1 MSYQISTLIEDCQR
15 ELNIIDDTIDEGD
28 FLLFANNAN
37 EYFRTTFKLPTTEA
51 QTDLVLYRWVQ
62 EYSLPSDF
70 LSIIEPKRPS
80 SFFSP
85 RFTHG
90 TEKAI
95 SMWPFG
101 NNTAIKWNR
110 ETPILVATVE
120 DGQASL
126 IQGCDSLTDSG
137 TWAISGDGGTLV
149 IDNQVKVEGDGS
161 LRFVITPSGGTTTLT
176 CTNAPQFDVTDYI
189 SEGRLF
195 LDLQCPSTNTTAITS
210 VRVRIGN
217 DSSNYYQATAT
228 TRHNGSSIL
237 GGWGPISLDYANVTA
252 TGTVTDSECDY
263 IQILIT
269 HGTTGVSG
277 TYRLDNIFLSIGT
290 YFFLPYYS
298 RYNIKTA
305 SSTYQEKA
313 TDTTDTIMAPGEFD
327 IAIRYKVCELAA
339 AQRLQN
345 ATLANKFTNELVPK
359 EFALTANY
367 PRQNSLIQT
376 VRFKRINRI

>member
-15 ELNIIDDTIDEGD
+15 ELNIIDETIDEGD
-28 FLLFANNAN
+28 YLLFANNAN
-37 EYFRTTFKLPTTEA
+37 EYFRTTFKLPTTESQA
-51 QTDLVLYRWVQ
+51 DLVLYRWVQ
-62 EYSLPSDF
+62 EYALPSDW

-80 SFFSP
+80 AFHSP

-90 TEKAI
+90 TEKAL

-101 NNTAIKWNR
+101 NNTAIKWDR
-110 ETPILVATVE
+110 ETPILVATID
-120 DGQASL
+120 DGQSTL
-126 IQGCDSLTDSG
+126 IQACDSLTDAG
-137 TWAISGDGGTLV
+137 TWAISGDGGSLV
-149 IDNQVKVEGDGS
+149 IDQQVKVEGEGS
-161 LRFVITPSGGTTTLT
+161 LRFVVTASGGTTTLT
-176 CTNAPQFDVTDYI
+176 CTGVSQFDVTDYI
-189 SEGRLF
+189 DEGRLF
-195 LDLQCPSTNTTAITS
+195 LNLQCPSTNTTALTS

-217 DSSNYYQATAT
+217 DASNYYEATAT
-228 TRHNGSSIL
+228 TRHNGSAIN
-237 GGWGPISLDYANVTA
+237 GGWGLISLDYANVTA
-252 TGTVTDSECDY
+252 TGTVTDDEMDY

-269 HGTTGVSG
+269 HGVTGIAG
-277 TYRLDNIFLSIGT
+277 TYRLDQIFLSIGT

-313 TDTTDTIMAPGEFD
+313 TATTDTIMAPGEFD

-339 AQRLQN
+339 SQRLQN

-359 EFALTANY
+359 EFALAANY

-376 VRFKRINRI
+376 VRYKRIGRI